1 MIIQQLLDRPE
12 IKLNSK
18 NTHGLVPLHLAAQNG
33 HVALTA
39 LLASKEGT
47 NLNSKDLIGK
57 RSSVSSTTVLQLCE
71 ETFIMYKYLNIV
83 LCHAMDEQE

>member
-1 MIIQQLLDRPE
+1 
-12 IKLNSK
+12 
-18 NTHGLVPLHLAAQNG
+18 
-33 HVALTA
+33 
-39 LLASKEGT
+39 LASKEGT